1 MIKYTQYKETLE
13 NMKVKIEIDTQTFV
27 RFWLV
32 LIGFALAGLA
42 LFSARTA
49 LVLVLISF
57 FLALALNSPV
67 HQLAKRMPGRSRL
80 AGTAAAYVAVVGI
93 VLGFAFLVIPP
104 MVQQTVQFAETVPDL
119 IEENRSRLGAVESL
133 IEQYQLQP
141 QVDKAMENIR
151 SNATEWAANIG
162 SNAISGINSLFGVL
176 VSLLLVLVISFLML
190 LEGPTWIKQLWGIYL
205 NDKTRKHHQQLA
217 HKMYDVMT
225 GYVNGQLAVAA
236 IAGTLS
242 GLVVFILSLF
252 FSEVSGNLALPVIA
266 IAFIL
271 SLVPM
276 FGATIAGVIITLMIA
291 LNSVPAAIVFA
302 VYFIVYQ
309 QVENNFISPVIQA
322 KTVQLSALIIL
333 VSVTIGT
340 YMFGLA
346 GGIISIPIAGWI
358 KVLVED
364 YLQIRKNREEVS
376 EKPVAKLV
384 KKLRGNAKETKNA

>member
-1 MIKYTQYKETLE
+1 
-13 NMKVKIEIDTQTFV
+13 MKVKIEIDTQTFV

-32 LIGFALAGLA
+32 MIGFGLAGLA

-67 HQLAKRMPGRSRL
+67 HYLAKHMPGRSRL
-80 AGTAAAYVAVVGI
+80 AGTAAAYIAVVGV
-93 VLGFAFLVIPP
+93 VLGFAFLVVPP
-104 MVQQTVQFAETVPDL
+104 MVQQTVQFAETIPDL
-119 IEENRSRLGAVESL
+119 IEENQSRFSA
-133 IEQYQLQP
+133 IEGFIDQYQLQP
-141 QVDKAMENIR
+141 QVDRAMENVR
-151 SNATEWAANIG
+151 NNATEWAANIG
-162 SNAISGINSLFGVL
+162 SNAISSLNSLFSAI

-190 LEGPTWIKQLWGIYL
+190 LEGPTWLKRIWGVYL
-205 NDKTRKHHQQLA
+205 NDKTRKHHQELA
-217 HKMYDVMT
+217 RKMYDVMT

-236 IAGTLS
+236 IAGMLS

-266 IAFIL
+266 IAFVL

-291 LNSVPAAIVFA
+291 LNSVPAAIIFA
-302 VYFIVYQ
+302 VYFIIYQ
-309 QVENNFISPVIQA
+309 QVENNFVSPVIQA
-322 KTVQLSALIIL
+322 KTVQLSALVVL
-333 VSVTIGT
+333 VAVTTGT
-340 YMFGLA
+340 YVFGLA

-364 YLQIRKNREEVS
+364 YLEVRKRREEVT
-376 EKPVAKLV
+376 EKPVARLV
-384 KKLRGNAKETKNA
+384 KKLRAGSKEPKKA

>member
-1 MIKYTQYKETLE
+1 
-13 NMKVKIEIDTQTFV
+13 MKVKIEIDTQTFV

-32 LIGFALAGLA
+32 MIGFGLAGLA

-49 LVLVLISF
+49 LVLVLVSF

-67 HQLAKRMPGRSRL
+67 HYLAKHMPGRSRL
-80 AGTAAAYVAVVGI
+80 AGTAAAYIAVVGV
-93 VLGFAFLVIPP
+93 VLGFAFLVVPP
-104 MVQQTVQFAETVPDL
+104 MVQQTVQFAETIPDL
-119 IEENRSRLGAVESL
+119 IEENQSRFSAVESF
-133 IEQYQLQP
+133 IDQYQLQS
-141 QVDKAMENIR
+141 QVDRAMENVR
-151 SNATEWAANIG
+151 NNATEWAANIG
-162 SNAISGINSLFGVL
+162 SNAISSLNSLFSAI

-190 LEGPTWIKQLWGIYL
+190 LEGPAWLKRIWGVYL
-205 NDKTRKHHQQLA
+205 NDKTRKHHQELA
-217 HKMYDVMT
+217 RKMYDVMT

-236 IAGTLS
+236 IAGMLS

-266 IAFIL
+266 IAFVL

-291 LNSVPAAIVFA
+291 LNSVPAAIIFA
-302 VYFIVYQ
+302 VYFIIYQ

-322 KTVQLSALIIL
+322 KTVQLSALVVL
-333 VSVTIGT
+333 VAVTTGT
-340 YMFGLA
+340 YVFGLA

-364 YLQIRKNREEVS
+364 YLEVRKRREEVA
-376 EKPVAKLV
+376 EKPVARLV
-384 KKLRGNAKETKNA
+384 KKMRAGSKETKKA